1 VNTVRGRGLGHTLL
15 NMLYLL
21 EVHVSSLNVTN
32 TLLVPALLLLPLQHT
47 HPWSVQKCLCMI
59 PCPPGIHI
67 FATST
72 ASLLPF
78 FFFAGFAPLRIDRD
92 TYLGTPFVVIR
103 EGVPEPFILK
113 GRLDSSTPRVIAVV
127 ILAPDLVRRAC
138 PRPYRLSSCK
148 KVC

>member
-1 VNTVRGRGLGHTLL
+1 MCVDPHLREPHCFFSATVHTQF
-15 NMLYLL
+15 YDF
-21 EVHVSSLNVTN
+21 
-32 TLLVPALLLLPLQHT
+32 ALA
-47 HPWSVQKCLCMI
+47 
-59 PCPPGIHI
+59 I
-67 FATST
+67 FF
-72 ASLLPF
+72 L
-78 FFFAGFAPLRIDRD
+78 GFAPLRIDRD